1 MDPDGL
7 DALAPEV
14 IPGVRV
20 LPVVH
25 DRLDLAA
32 VVRAVLERLEP
43 RAVAVELPPTL
54 ESFALQAVRRLPR
67 ISLLISQEKAE
78 DALVWVVAPGDPFV
92 EALRWAGER
101 ELPTFFVDPDLRYRE
116 RHFDPVPDPYAIWT
130 MGAAAYLG
138 TVVESAARRATTA
151 TDKARESGM
160 AFYIQEAR
168 ETLSEGALLALVG
181 AAHFPG
187 VSEKL
192 KGPTAEPLAR
202 RRRQSVELRHLH
214 PESLTGLLP
223 DPPLAHA
230 VFETLRKGETPA
242 PPPLEALVSRKVS
255 LSRHGLRLITREKA
269 QDQDQRRR
277 NVVDYAVNQASRDV
291 GYALVPDRLALAAT
305 AWRIGSGSYVEQTR
319 ESVYAWQRRL
329 FFDFGRRYARAQGLL
344 VPGLYEWVVAA
355 RGVADD
361 NLAWE
366 VFDVAR
372 TYPWQTEQAEI
383 PLARVEGSWLDL
395 GTRKVRFRRR
405 FFRVKQRFVPVPVRQ
420 RRETDDPEKWIRA
433 FNPSICSF
441 PPEDLVVE
449 DYGRFLQQKA
459 LALLSAERRRV
470 EPFSTSLLDGID
482 IRETLL
488 KIHEGRIYVQ
498 ELGRAPGKAGS
509 VVVVFDQDLGA
520 ESKYPYRM
528 TWHGEHNQE
537 SDMAFYATDPTEQ
550 VVGPGIMRATY
561 GGFMMTMPPGRLFD
575 VWGDADYREARE
587 KAEVLLMAA
596 IDYSLEKIVVQVG
609 KAAPSDRLRQY
620 AARQAKRL
628 VHIPIG
634 SLSVAALKKIRVL
647 HILAGHDK
655 RAIARDYIW

>member
-1 MDPDGL
+1 MDL
-7 DALAPEV
+7 DALAREV
-14 IPGVRV
+14 TPGVRI

-25 DRLDLAA
+25 ERLDLGA
-32 VVRAVLERLEP
+32 VVRAVLDRLEP

-54 ESFALQAVRRLPR
+54 ESFVLQAIRRLPR
-67 ISLLISQEKAE
+67 ISLLISQEKGE
-78 DALVWVVAPGDPFV
+78 EALVWVVAPGDPFV

-101 ELPTFFVDPDLRYRE
+101 ELATFFIDPDLRYRE
-116 RHFDPVPDPYAIWT
+116 RHVDPAPDTYAIWS
-130 MGAAAYLG
+130 MGPAAYLS
-138 TVVESAARRATTA
+138 TVVESAGRRAPTA
-151 TDKARESGM
+151 GDKARESGM
-160 AFYIQEAR
+160 AFYIQRAR
-168 ETLSEGALLALVG
+168 QTLSEGTLLVLVG
-181 AAHFPG
+181 AAHLRG
-187 VSEKL
+187 LAEKL

-214 PESLTGLLP
+214 PQSLTGLLP

-230 VFETLRKGETPA
+230 VFEILRKGE
-242 PPPLEALVSRKVS
+242 PPPLPPIDAVLSRKVS
-255 LSRHGLRLITREKA
+255 LARHGLRLITREKE
-269 QDQDQRRR
+269 QDREKRRR
-277 NVVDYAVNQASRDV
+277 ALVDYAAARATRNV
-291 GYALVPDRLALAAT
+291 GYARIPDRLALAAT
-305 AWRIGSGSYVEQTR
+305 VWQIGSGSYTEQTR
-319 ESVYAWQRRL
+319 EPVHSWQRRL
-329 FFDFGRRYARAQGLL
+329 FFDFARRYARAQGLL

-372 TYPWQTEQAEI
+372 NYPWQSGEAEI
-383 PLARVEGSWLDL
+383 PLARIEGSWLDL
-395 GTRKVRFRRR
+395 GTLKVRFRRR
-405 FFRVKQRFVPVPVRQ
+405 FFRVKQRWVPVPVRQ
-420 RRETDDPEKWIRA
+420 RRETDDPEKWIHA
-433 FNPSICSF
+433 FDARGICSY

-459 LALLSAERRRV
+459 LGLLSAERQRV

-488 KIHEGRIYVQ
+488 KLHEGRIYVQ

-509 VVVVFDQDLGA
+509 VVVVFDRDLGG

-528 TWHGEHNQE
+528 TWHGEHDQE
-537 SDMAFYATDPTEQ
+537 SDMAFYATEPTEQ

-575 VWGDADYREARE
+575 VWGDPDYRQARE
-587 KAEVLLMAA
+587 KAEVLLMAG
-596 IDYSLEKIVVQVG
+596 IDYSLEKIIVHVG
-609 KAAPSDRLRQY
+609 KTAPSDRLRQY
-620 AARQAKRL
+620 AAGRGKRI